1 MSIAIVVP
9 AYKEAKNIE
18 NLVKSIL
25 EVLKNPFIVIV
36 DDSPNNEIE
45 NIIKDFNNIHYVY
58 RGKKLGRGSAIIEG
72 MKIIIKKKEID
83 KIIEMDA
90 DLIHDPKEI
99 KGNLKI
105 FENNNLDLLISS
117 RYLKQSK
124 IINWSL
130 RRKVFSFLSNKLSK
144 FLLGIPITDYTN
156 GFRIYSRRSVEHIIL
171 SCGKIGD
178 GFIVLSEILVELYF
192 NNYKVEE
199 TSCIFKNR
207 TVIESSVNIK
217 EISNSLLGLFKIYRR
232 KKLLLKKLI

>member
-1 MSIAIVVP
+1 MGYVSFMSIAIVVP

-18 NLVKSIL
+18 NLVRSIL

-45 NIIKDFNNIHYVY
+45 NIIKVFNNIHYVY

-117 RYLKQSK
+117 RY
-124 IINWSL
+124 
-130 RRKVFSFLSNKLSK
+130 
-144 FLLGIPITDYTN
+144 
-156 GFRIYSRRSVEHIIL
+156 
-171 SCGKIGD
+171 
-178 GFIVLSEILVELYF
+178 
-192 NNYKVEE
+192 
-199 TSCIFKNR
+199 
-207 TVIESSVNIK
+207 
-217 EISNSLLGLFKIYRR
+217 
-232 KKLLLKKLI
+232 

>member
-45 NIIKDFNNIHYVY
+45 NIIKVFNNIHYVY

-124 IINWSL
+124 IIN
-130 RRKVFSFLSNKLSK
+130 
-144 FLLGIPITDYTN
+144 
-156 GFRIYSRRSVEHIIL
+156 
-171 SCGKIGD
+171 
-178 GFIVLSEILVELYF
+178 
-192 NNYKVEE
+192 
-199 TSCIFKNR
+199 
-207 TVIESSVNIK
+207 
-217 EISNSLLGLFKIYRR
+217 
-232 KKLLLKKLI
+232 

>member
-9 AYKEAKNIE
+9 AYKEEAKNIE

-25 EVLKNPFIVIV
+25 EVLKNPLIVIV

-72 MKIIIKKKEID
+72 MKIIVEKKEID

-99 KGNLKI
+99 SANLRI

-124 IINWSL
+124 IINWSF
-130 RRKVFSFLSNKLSK
+130 RRKVFSLLANKLSK

-156 GFRIYSRRSVEHIIL
+156 GFRIYSRKSVEHIIL
-171 SCGKIGD
+171 NCGKIGD

-192 NNYKVEE
+192 NNYKIDE
-199 TSCIFKNR
+199 TSCIFDNR
-207 TVIESSVNIK
+207 IEKESSVNIK
-217 EISNSLLGLFKIYRR
+217 EILNALFGLF
-232 KKLLLKKLI
+232 